1 MSEGY
6 VKLHRQLLEWEWF
19 ADSATVHVLT
29 YLMITANWKEAKW
42 MGITIPPGGTV
53 TSREKIAAHTGLSE
67 KQVRLALDKLEKG
80 RVIERDRAGKGQLVT
95 LVNWAKY
102 QCDDKEQGRERASN
116 RADKGPTKGQQQGR
130 KRAAIEEEQEITKKG
145 IREEELP
152 LTGITPAKP
161 VNGYG
166 DQAINELM
174 AYLKNANGGMTDGTD
189 QENRRFCQHLINKA
203 RKTKPDADPVEG
215 IKVFIDRATK
225 LEWHGPRCTNFPYL
239 YRHMTE
245 LVNLIKNPQQS
256 RSNGSE
262 SIADKTQGVL
272 DILRAGRL

>member
-6 VKLHRQLLEWEWF
+6 VKLHRQLLEFEWF
-19 ADSATVHVLT
+19 ADSATIHVLT
-29 YLMITANWKEAKW
+29 YLMITVNWKDGDW
-42 MGITIPPGGTV
+42 LGHTIPAGSTV
-53 TSREKIAAHTGLSE
+53 TSREKIAANTGLTE
-67 KQVRLALDKLEKG
+67 KQVRRALDNLDKS
-80 RVIERDRAGKGQLVT
+80 RVIVRDKAGRGQLVT

-102 QCDDKEQGRERASN
+102 QGDDKEQGRERASN
-116 RADKGPTKGQQQGR
+116 RAGKGPGKGQQQGR
-130 KRAAIEEEQEITKKG
+130 ERAAIEEGKEGKKER
-145 IREEELP
+145 REEELP

-174 AYLKNANGGMTDGTD
+174 AYLKNANGGMTDGSD

-203 RKTKPDADPVEG
+203 RKTKPDSDPVEG

-256 RSNGSE
+256 RTNGSE
-262 SIADKTQGVL
+262 SIADKTAGVL
-272 DILRAGRL
+272 EILRAGRL